1 MPEKENE
8 DRLQL
13 KTDDNGAVVL
23 TDDGRPVFVW
33 PDGREE
39 GVDVPGMY
47 EKIKSLGREN
57 QKYREEGKGL
67 KEKITLFKDIED
79 LAAWK
84 TEADEA
90 LKAVKNKEVVDA
102 EEFEKFKAGLKE
114 SYDTREKE
122 LEQSYRVKM
131 DELTGALTDKDKSI
145 RNLVVKGA
153 FDRSQYISEK
163 TVLPPDIAFAT
174 FGQFFEVEEQSGE
187 LKAVARNA
195 KGDKIYSL
203 ANPGELASPEE
214 AIAALINDYSYK
226 DRILKGGHGG
236 SGASG
241 NLGSPGGGI
250 TPEQVGAMTPDQYS
264 RWRQG
269 KT

>member
-67 KEKITLFKDIED
+67 KEKFTLFKDIED

-214 AIAALINDYSYK
+214 AIAALINDYPYK